1 MTCMIAW
8 LTWLVWLVW
17 ISLLFLFYFIL
28 FYYKYSKSY
37 FLAFWAWENDR
48 HLFGRRINRILKKK
62 GDFVFRGIAHILFP
76 WGNQLQKE
84 KNKKGSGISF
94 LDQRSFF
101 LRGIFLLSLWKS
113 TRELG
118 KGVMA
123 AKTVQVRFWLL
134 SVFLPIFDFSIW
146 SFLNYSMYCW
156 LVWTEKGHKLF
167 CWDWLLACLPCFD
180 FDSFICRWCLL
191 KYVTSCLNL
200 INALFMF
207 KSYSLLSPYP
217 AHGLTYEMEL

>member
-1 MTCMIAW
+1 
-8 LTWLVWLVW
+8 
-17 ISLLFLFYFIL
+17 
-28 FYYKYSKSY
+28 
-37 FLAFWAWENDR
+37 
-48 HLFGRRINRILKKK
+48 
-62 GDFVFRGIAHILFP
+62 
-76 WGNQLQKE
+76 
-84 KNKKGSGISF
+84 
-94 LDQRSFF
+94 
-101 LRGIFLLSLWKS
+101 
-113 TRELG
+113 
-118 KGVMA
+118 MA

-217 AHGLTYEMEL
+217 AHGLTYEMELSMLIYIFCSSFLCIYVFFLSMFYVSFLVRCSSLCVLGACFKRMTKVLAQGMRCAAILVYSGVFLWVDDEDWVALEFSQSFNCSRHR